1 MKSET
6 AIKTGPRALQRAAT
20 RRDLIAAGLRVV
32 AENGFANATTAAVAR
47 ETGKAH
53 GTVFVHFPTREAL
66 VVELINAIG
75 STITARLAAIPSG
88 GVGLS
93 QVLDAHLA
101 ALHDH
106 EVLLCR
112 LLRETTLLP
121 PAARALL
128 FAFQSGVAARIR
140 AGLAHDVGN
149 GKARAFDAVALAN
162 IWISLTNH
170 YLINRDLFAPGAGV
184 IAAQGEML
192 RRHLMA
198 IVEI

>member
-1 MKSET
+1 MKSEP
-6 AIKTGPRALQRAAT
+6 AVKAGSRALQRAAT

-75 STITARLAAIPSG
+75 SAITARLAAFPSSAD
-88 GVGLS
+88 LA

-101 ALHDH
+101 ALRDH
-106 EVLLCR
+106 EALLCR
-112 LLRETTLLP
+112 LLRETSLLP
-121 PAARALL
+121 PTARALL
-128 FAFQSGVAARIR
+128 FAFQSGVASRIR
-140 AGLAHDVGN
+140 SGLARDVGN

-162 IWISLTNH
+162 IWIALTNH
-170 YLINRDLFAPGAGV
+170 YLMNRDLFAPGASV
-184 IAAQGEML
+184 IAAQGDML
-192 RRHLMA
+192 KRHLMA